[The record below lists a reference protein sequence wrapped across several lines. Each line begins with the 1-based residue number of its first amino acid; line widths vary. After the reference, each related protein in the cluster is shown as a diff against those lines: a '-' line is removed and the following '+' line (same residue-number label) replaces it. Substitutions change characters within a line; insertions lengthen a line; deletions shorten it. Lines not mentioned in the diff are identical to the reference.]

1 MSSIRVVGF
10 DPSLRHWGL
19 ATGLYDLKAMKLTL
33 DHVHVIEPILPKGK
47 QIRANS
53 KDLIAAEQLAKGV
66 KDVIEGAQA
75 VFVEVPHGSQSARA
89 MAGFGIC
96 IGILG
101 SLRAQ
106 GTQFFELTEAEVKL
120 ATTGKKTSTKKEM
133 IDWVTSRHPEANW
146 SPHARVE
153 HQADATAAIYAGLQH
168 PQFLQTLQF
177 HLFR

>member
-1 MSSIRVVGF
+1 MSTIRVVGF

-19 ATGLYDLKAMKLTL
+19 ATGYYDLKAKKLTL
-33 DHVHVIEPILPKGK
+33 DHVHVLEPTITKSK
-47 QIRANS
+47 QVRANS
-53 KDLIAAEQLAKGV
+53 KDLSAAEQLAKNVFSVVG
-66 KDVIEGAQA
+66 GAQA

-89 MAGFGIC
+89 MASFGIC

-101 SLRAQ
+101 SLRAK
-106 GTQFFELTEAEVKL
+106 GIQFYELSESEVKL
-120 ATTGKKTSTKKEM
+120 ATTGKKTSSKKEM

-153 HQADATAAIYAGLQH
+153 HQADAAAAIYAGLQH

-177 HLFR
+177 KLF